1 MKVKNQFLVIAI
13 LTIFLGI
20 LLCSCKT
27 ENSEVPEDRYSV
39 FQKGFASSM
48 GNKIVE
54 SPDGFYLFNGNFLTF
69 LDKNFENPVTVCDKP
84 ECRHLE
90 EAEEH
95 VVECNAFYGNPR
107 DIKYYNG
114 KLYIAA
120 DAMDGA
126 NQAIYQVDLDGNG
139 RNKIYT
145 AENQGEFCFLIYK
158 GDIIAYEQQ
167 YNETQVSAEIIR
179 FPINDP
185 KQAETLFSGK
195 ETDINNS
202 GISYLIN
209 DEDNLYFNFVDR
221 EKWTDIRFY
230 TTDLTSNETERICKD
245 ADRFLLIGSDRLIG
259 SENIERNNED
269 RTWENKYFQFSKDG
283 KLEKELTD
291 KDYEAL
297 SRGAIIDGID
307 DQYIYLSD
315 ICYGADAP
323 PAEERYHYIYTYD
336 GKEAGRIYQT
346 GTDSLSFYPGNDD
359 YAIIQD
365 YDGTEQVYY
374 KVDKSLIESGQ
385 TLEPIEFFRFDPTEF
400 SYFYSY

>member
-54 SPDGFYLFNGNFLTF
+54 SPDGFYLFYGNFLTF

-145 AENQGEFCFLIYK
+145 AETQGEFCFLIYK

-195 ETDINNS
+195 ETGSRMDIETFAQRYYMQQILLSAN
-202 GISYLIN
+202 
-209 DEDNLYFNFVDR
+209 
-221 EKWTDIRFY
+221 KRFY
-230 TTDLTSNETERICKD
+230 EMSAGQYELQMLD
-245 ADRFLLIGSDRLIG
+245 ADKAGEGANKGLDLMVYSFVTGKKREITTLSGGESFMAALSLALGMSDQIQSNSASVNLDIMFIDEGFGTLDERSRNQAVKVLKNMAGGSKLIGIISHVSELKNEIDNQLIVTKDDTG
-259 SENIERNNED
+259 SHIK
-269 RTWENKYFQFSKDG
+269 WQIS
-283 KLEKELTD
+283 
-291 KDYEAL
+291 
-297 SRGAIIDGID
+297 
-307 DQYIYLSD
+307 
-315 ICYGADAP
+315 
-323 PAEERYHYIYTYD
+323 
-336 GKEAGRIYQT
+336 
-346 GTDSLSFYPGNDD
+346 
-359 YAIIQD
+359 
-365 YDGTEQVYY
+365 
-374 KVDKSLIESGQ
+374 
-385 TLEPIEFFRFDPTEF
+385 
-400 SYFYSY
+400 